1 MAQSKTNDL
10 DVYQPRKPKVS
21 AYYRCV
27 ENHFEELEQNWD
39 DKYASRYGFWR
50 RYIMTTI
57 FKSLTVVIC
66 ILGLHE
72 SDVKI
77 ADMSIF

>member
-1 MAQSKTNDL
+1 MSINPATPRL
-10 DVYQPRKPKVS
+10 AHIIDVLKIT
-21 AYYRCV
+21 
-27 ENHFEELEQNWD
+27 FEELEQNWD

-77 ADMSIF
+77 AGMSIF